1 MQKFNYHQHTYRC
14 RHADMD
20 MKDEDYIKEYIEMG
34 FKKIAFTDH
43 CPQKNRI
50 DKRTRMRM
58 DYSEKDEYLESIK
71 NLKDKYADKIQIE
84 NGYEVEYLPGEEE
97 NLIELKKEV
106 NKIVL
111 GQHYIYDDNN
121 NLKIIHGIDNYS
133 DEELIRYAEYIKKS
147 MENNIPDII
156 AHPDLF
162 MYVRNEFGEIET
174 NASNI
179 ICEAAEKHDVVL
191 EINLHDIFKK
201 VYQKNANVNKLSLE
215 EKREKLKDVRYPCK
229 EFWNI
234 ATNYN
239 IKVAYGMDI
248 HQRGEILLFNEL
260 VQFANEIL
268 GNEIMSKL
276 NFIENM

>member
-14 RHADMD
+14 RHADID
-20 MKDEDYIKEYIEMG
+20 MQDEDYIQEYIKMG

-43 CPQKNRI
+43 CPQKNKI
-50 DKRTRMRM
+50 DKRTHMRM
-58 DYSEKDEYLESIK
+58 DYSEKDEYLKSIK

-84 NGYEVEYLPGEEE
+84 TGYEVEYLPGEEE

-133 DEELIRYAEYIKKS
+133 DDELIRYAEYIKKS
-147 MENNIPDII
+147 MENKIPDII

-162 MYVRNEFGEIET
+162 MYVRDGFGEIEAK
-174 NASNI
+174 ASNI
-179 ICEAAEKHDVVL
+179 ICKAAEKYNVVL
-191 EINLHDIFKK
+191 ELNLHDIFKK
-201 VYQKNANVNKLSLE
+201 VYQKNANGNKLSLE
-215 EKREKLKDVRYPCK
+215 EKREKLKDVKYPCK
-229 EFWNI
+229 GFWNV

-248 HQRGEILLFNEL
+248 HQRGEVLLFNEL

-268 GNEIMSKL
+268 GNKIMSKL
-276 NFIENM
+276 NFIEN